1 MKYWKVFCRSSVPR
15 QDLVGRARDPT
26 GSTTITVWSVIGHRI
41 SNLTMCSTSS
51 HQCCGGVSARLLVL
65 TIYGAKNQFLTPL
78 YKYSSSDVRGRS
90 HACQV
95 DAVMTALRAQI
106 AQTGLTNWLVGN
118 KWIPLLIRPGTEKK
132 KHRKIWAVA
141 VLGGK
146 MKIRCHSVHHNK
158 VTIII
163 SNYHNYHSPCRASPH
178 HRPLWIVVIK
188 HSWCRPFGGDIAYS
202 FQFGLNSTR
211 LFDWNTDIL
220 QSSTSHERSLSSFVR
235 GI

>member
-26 GSTTITVWSVIGHRI
+26 GSTAITVWSVIGHRI

-51 HQCCGGVSARLLVL
+51 HQCCGGVSTCLLVL

-78 YKYSSSDVRGRS
+78 YKYSGSDVRGRS

-118 KWIPLLIRPGTEKK
+118 TFSDQTRHREK

-141 VLGGK
+141 ELGGK
-146 MKIRCHSVHHNK
+146 MKTHCHVFITTK
-158 VTIII
+158 Q
-163 SNYHNYHSPCRASPH
+163 R
-178 HRPLWIVVIK
+178 
-188 HSWCRPFGGDIAYS
+188 
-202 FQFGLNSTR
+202 
-211 LFDWNTDIL
+211 
-220 QSSTSHERSLSSFVR
+220 
-235 GI
+235 